1 MREHVTKQNFEDK
14 SEPKIAR
21 LVDQSYADSS
31 DSDDDTP
38 SVGEPDFVH
47 VSEIDFS
54 MFP

>member
-1 MREHVTKQNFEDK
+1 VTKSCDEK

-31 DSDDDTP
+31 DSEDDTP
-38 SVGEPDFVH
+38 SEGGPEGSDFVH

>member
-1 MREHVTKQNFEDK
+1 MTKQSREEK
-14 SEPKIAR
+14 SEPKMAK

-31 DSDDDTP
+31 DSGDDTP
-38 SVGEPDFVH
+38 SEGDPEGNDFVH

>member
-1 MREHVTKQNFEDK
+1 MTKESCEEK
-14 SEPKIAR
+14 SEPKIAK

-31 DSDDDTP
+31 DSEDDMP
-38 SVGEPDFVH
+38 SEGDPEGNDFVH